1 MTRTRRWLGMGA
13 AAAVLVATTWTAAT
27 IPAAAVPDS
36 KNRTVLNDV
45 HTDAV
50 DVQYADGRLALK
62 TRVGSAPYQFYEAS
76 DVIFQLRDAGRLAVP
91 DVPEYAFLGPANS
104 PVWIA
109 PQVQD
114 PSLLFAG
121 WDTESVPTGVLAGDT
136 VDLHLRG
143 VTGPGKV
150 EVFQTDGVGQPV
162 RIFSSTDPL
171 YTSRREAV
179 GEGHHVHANW
189 AFGAP
194 GRYRLTFEVTAA
206 TITGAAL
213 SSGPVEYTW
222 YVGGTNPQDVVAD
235 ATTTTLTAA
244 PATPGVTLTSAVTP
258 ANAPGWVEFFDGATS
273 LGYSEVSGGTAALT
287 TQALANGTHTLTAKF
302 VPRYANDYQS
312 SVSPPVSYEVVGGP
326 TTTTT
331 TTTTSRTTQ
340 PTSTTSGTQTTSQP
354 TNSGTTTTTPTTTTT
369 SCVPTTS
376 RTGVVLDKGHV
387 DYAARIVDGR
397 LVSQVKDGTT
407 GGTPQWRAPGQV
419 VFHLGAAAATTVP
432 SDAFSFL
439 GPPSSRIWQIPQT
452 QKPDVVWL
460 GWNTEEITSAQA
472 TGEVKWQ
479 LTEVSGPGSMAIY
492 ELDPFGK
499 PVVIFNSKDGLP
511 DTYGIRLGTHAHGN
525 WAFTASGAYRL
536 TFTQS
541 ITLTSGATVTDKQ
554 VVTFAIGDMDPKTL
568 LPTTTTGCG
577 ADGTTNSAA
586 ASRLASTGA
595 SIVPPLAVGAAL
607 VLLGGGLLFVL
618 RRRRNES

>member
-1 MTRTRRWLGMGA
+1 MGA
-13 AAAVLVATTWTAAT
+13 AAAVLVATTWTVT
-27 IPAAAVPDS
+27 EVPAAAVPDS

-76 DVIFQLRDAGRLAVP
+76 EVIFQVRDVGRLTVP
-91 DVPEYAFLGPANS
+91 DAPEYAFLGPADS

-109 PQVQD
+109 PQTETE
-114 PSLLFAG
+114 SLLYAG

-136 VDLHLRG
+136 VDLRLRG
-143 VTGPGKV
+143 VSGPGRV
-150 EVFQTDGVGQPV
+150 ELFQNDGTGRPV
-162 RIFSSTDPL
+162 RVFSSTDSA
-171 YTSRREAV
+171 YTSRREGV
-179 GEGHHVHANW
+179 GPGHHVHANW

-194 GRYRLTFEVTAA
+194 GRYRLTFEVTA
-206 TITGAAL
+206 TTTTGAAL
-213 SSGPVEYTW
+213 SSGPVDYTW

-244 PATPGVTLTSAVTP
+244 AATPGVTLTSAVTP
-258 ANAPGWVEFFDGATS
+258 ANAPGWVEFFDGAKS
-273 LGYSEVSGGTAALT
+273 LGYSEVSSGSAVLT
-287 TQALANGTHTLTAKF
+287 TRSLAAGKHTLTAKF
-302 VPRYANDYQS
+302 VPRYANDYLS
-312 SVSPPVSYEVVGGP
+312 STSPPVSYEVVGDP
-326 TTTTT
+326 TTTNPTTKTTTTT
-331 TTTTSRTTQ
+331 TTTTQ
-340 PTSTTSGTQTTSQP
+340 PTSTTSSSSSSTQP
-354 TNSGTTTTTPTTTTT
+354 TNSSTTTTPTTTTT

-376 RTGVVLDKGHV
+376 RTGVVLDQGHV
-387 DYAARIVDGR
+387 DYAARIIGGR

-407 GGTPQWRAPGQV
+407 GGTPQFRAPGQV
-419 VFHLGAAAATTVP
+419 VFHLKSAAATTVP

-439 GPPSSRIWQIPQT
+439 GPVSTRIWQIPQT

-460 GWNTEEITSAQA
+460 GWNTEEITPAQA
-472 TGEVKWQ
+472 TGEVAWQ
-479 LTEVSGPGSMAIY
+479 LNEVSGPGAMAIY

-511 DTYGIRLGTHAHGN
+511 DTYRVRLGTHAHGN
-525 WAFTASGAYRL
+525 WAFTAPGAYRL

-541 ITLTSGATVTDKQ
+541 VKLTSGATVSDKQ
-554 VVTFAIGDMDPKTL
+554 VVTFAVGDMDPKTL

-577 ADGTTNSAA
+577 ATADTA
-586 ASRLASTGA
+586 ASRLSSTGA

-607 VLLGGGLLFVL
+607 VLLGGSLLFVL
-618 RRRRNES
+618 RRRRNESR

>member
-1 MTRTRRWLGMGA
+1 MTRRWLGAGA
-13 AAAVLVATTWTAAT
+13 AAAVLIATTWVVSAVPATAA
-27 IPAAAVPDS
+27 PDS

-50 DVQYADGRLALK
+50 DVQYADGRLALR
-62 TRVGSAPYQFYEAS
+62 TRVGNAPYQFYEAS
-76 DVIFQLRDAGRLAVP
+76 DVIFQLRDAGQLAVP

-121 WDTESVPTGVLAGDT
+121 WDTESVPVGVLAGDT

-143 VTGPGKV
+143 ASGPGRV
-150 EVFQTDGVGQPV
+150 EVFQTDGIGQPV
-162 RIFSSTDPL
+162 RIFSSADSA
-171 YTSRREAV
+171 YTSKREGV
-179 GEGHHVHANW
+179 GPGHHVHANW

-194 GRYRLTFEVTAA
+194 GRYRLTFEVTATTTA
-206 TITGAAL
+206 GASL
-213 SSGPVEYTW
+213 SSGPVDYTW
-222 YVGGTNPQDVVAD
+222 FVGGTNPQDVVAD

-244 PATPGVTLTSAVTP
+244 AGVTLTSSVTP
-258 ANAPGWVEFFDGATS
+258 TNAPGWVEFFDGSTS
-273 LGYSEVSGGTAALT
+273 LGYSEVSSGTAVLT
-287 TQALANGTHTLTAKF
+287 TQALSPGKHTLTAKF
-302 VPRYANDYQS
+302 VPRYANDYLS
-312 SVSPPVSYEVVGGP
+312 SVSAPVPYEVVGGP
-326 TTTTT
+326 TTTNPTTTSTT
-331 TTTTSRTTQ
+331 TTTTSATTQ
-340 PTSTTSGTQTTSQP
+340 PTSTTTQSTTS
-354 TNSGTTTTTPTTTTT
+354 NSTTTTT

-376 RTGVVLDKGHV
+376 RTGVVLDQGHV
-387 DYAARIVDGR
+387 DYAARVIDGR

-419 VFHLGAAAATTVP
+419 VFHLKAAAATTVP
-432 SDAFSFL
+432 SDAFAFL
-439 GPPSSRIWQIPQT
+439 GPVSAKIWQIPQT

-472 TGEVKWQ
+472 TGDVKWQ
-479 LTEVSGPGSMAIY
+479 LTEVSGPGSMAVY

-541 ITLTSGATVTDKQ
+541 VTLTSGATVSDKQ
-554 VVTFAIGDMDPKTL
+554 VVTFAVGDVDPKTL

-577 ADGTTNSAA
+577 AGGTANSPAT
-586 ASRLASTGA
+586 SRLASTGV
-595 SIVPPLAVGAAL
+595 SLLSPLAVGTAL

-618 RRRRNES
+618 RRRRNEAR